1 MVLDAAQTSGVKV
14 MFSSEVVDIDVD
26 TPSVRL
32 ANGNTITADLI
43 VGADGV
49 NSIVRTKAIDD
60 APLEFGPF
68 SNFS

>member
-1 MVLDAAQTSGVKV
+1 MVLDAALVSGAKV
-14 MFSSEVVDIDVD
+14 MFDCEVIDVD
-26 TPSVRL
+26 EETPSVRL
-32 ANGNTITADLI
+32 ADGRIIKTDLI

-60 APLEFGPF
+60 APLKYGTF